1 MPKSALSI
9 KGSQKPSSISKN
21 PVPGGSCSAMDPAL
35 KPTGKNGSF
44 TPYNKRTPELKAG
57 KPTKPKEMRMMP
69 PKLKNAAIDI
79 AEGVSAA
86 SKEGFEIL
94 TCVGAGAAG
103 GSCNSK
109 LLYNMRGP
117 DYVNGQF
124 GVPLPVLNGR
134 LGIGINYTIDN
145 KGGEYG
151 ATTQSINTPS
161 KGFAGG
167 INMGWILQINDPEKA
182 ELNEHLTGEGY
193 GFNAGV
199 YGFSTGFGYSPGTR
213 KFTFEIGIGTPGF
226 GINQNNAKDLNR
238 K

>member
-1 MPKSALSI
+1 
-9 KGSQKPSSISKN
+9 
-21 PVPGGSCSAMDPAL
+21 MDPAL

-117 DYVNGQF
+117 DYVSA
-124 GVPLPVLNGR
+124 
-134 LGIGINYTIDN
+134 GIGLSLPGSNI
-145 KGGEYG
+145 
-151 ATTQSINTPS
+151 
-161 KGFAGG
+161 
-167 INMGWILQINDPEKA
+167 
-182 ELNEHLTGEGY
+182 
-193 GFNAGV
+193 
-199 YGFSTGFGYSPGTR
+199 GFSASYTLDKQGGQYYNLGVSYGKSFNWGRNGASVTAGWLTQYSEPTANELKSTISGDASGISGGYWLGGGYSSSGTLEFGL
-213 KFTFEIGIGTPGF
+213 FTPGIGGNVGGSQVISKP
-226 GINQNNAKDLNR
+226 KD
-238 K
+238 